1 MLVFKEDAMID
12 LMKKLVAGA
21 PQPEDSHEEKLRL
34 AAAALLFRALY
45 VDGDARPEE
54 EDQIR
59 QIVTQ
64 EFGLSEGEVDTLLAE
79 AGDAAR
85 NANDLYGWT
94 RVVNAEYSHDEKIYL
109 MEKLWQ
115 VILADGRID
124 PHEHGLMRRLAG
136 LIYVSDSDSAQ
147 ARMRAG
153 SAT

>member
-1 MLVFKEDAMID
+1 MID

-34 AAAALLFRALY
+34 AATALLFRALY

-59 QIVTQ
+59 KIVTE
-64 EFGLSEGEVDTLLAE
+64 EFGLANEAVDTLLVE
-79 AGDAAR
+79 ARETAR
-85 NANDLYGWT
+85 NASDLYGWT
-94 RVVNAEYSHDEKIYL
+94 KIVNAEYSHDEKIYL

-124 PHEHGLMRRLAG
+124 HHEHALMRRLAG
-136 LIYVSDSDSAQ
+136 LIYVSDSDSAT
-147 ARMRAG
+147 ARLRAASG
-153 SAT
+153 G